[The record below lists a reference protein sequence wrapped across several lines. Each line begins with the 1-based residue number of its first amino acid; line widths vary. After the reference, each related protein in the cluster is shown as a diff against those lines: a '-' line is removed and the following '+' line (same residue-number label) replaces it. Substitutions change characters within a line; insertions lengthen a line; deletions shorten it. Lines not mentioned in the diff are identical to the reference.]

1 MILEACI
8 CRINMQSLLLNMT
21 AKLLKVF
28 CEHVTFAHFYFALDK
43 CVGCLK
49 KDEIFSLMHWE
60 TFWLIGPSSL
70 GSADKRRVDWFLP

>member
-1 MILEACI
+1 
-8 CRINMQSLLLNMT
+8 MQSMLLNMT

-49 KDEIFSLMHWE
+49 KDEIFKSYKFDSIYIKP
-60 TFWLIGPSSL
+60 T
-70 GSADKRRVDWFLP
+70 